1 MTVCIIQLSQPPGK
15 GVVDVA
21 TDTELLKQAQEAIR
35 EKDYDEAIAILR
47 QIPDNPTAQEW
58 LAKLTAA
65 TEAKDQL
72 VEAQALIK
80 AQRYDEARV
89 LLEEMGDNPKAQE
102 WLAQLDRLAP
112 EETGAPTPPRTA
124 ATPTPAPAAGRT
136 RAPDV
141 SPLRPDPEPESQFNR
156 ERLQAQMGD
165 VSKQAQE
172 ALVGMGVDLNV
183 GLLVV
188 ILAAVSAI
196 LAALLDAILGLPGG
210 LLDFAFGWI
219 VVALNAPTYAIIKKQ
234 AKLDGLLVAGFIG
247 LFTALIWYIVASIIT
262 GDPDYQS
269 DGATRWL
276 FKFWLDDLGIIDA
289 LITGIVIGLVSF
301 GWVFLLYF
309 LPDKVRAY
317 LPKV

>member
-1 MTVCIIQLSQPPGK
+1 
-15 GVVDVA
+15 VA
-21 TDTELLKQAQEAIR
+21 TDTELLKQAQDAIR
-35 EKDYDEAIAILR
+35 EKNYDEAIAILR

-80 AQRYDEARV
+80 AQRYDEARA

-102 WLAQLDRLAP
+102 WLAQLDRIAP
-112 EETGAPTPPRTA
+112 TETSAPTPP
-124 ATPTPAPAAGRT
+124 PAPAAGRT

-141 SPLRPDPEPESQFNR
+141 SPLRPAPEPESQFNR
-156 ERLQAQMGD
+156 ERLQAQVGD

-172 ALVGMGVDLNV
+172 ALVGMGVDLNT

-210 LLDFAFGWI
+210 LIDFAFGWI

-247 LFTALIWYIVASIIT
+247 FFTALIWYIVASILM
-262 GDPDYQS
+262 GKPDYS
-269 DGATRWL
+269 DYQNNATHALYKAWV
-276 FKFWLDDLGIIDA
+276 DDMGFIDA
-289 LITGIVIGLVSF
+289 LITGIVVGLLSF

-309 LPDKVRAY
+309 LPDRVRAY